1 MKTAMIILITSI
13 TALLNTLAFAD
24 SHAAS
29 SNAVDGP
36 CPEFNNNQYMKWIDL
51 DASCKTR
58 QQFISDI
65 ESEGLWDIL
74 DDGNDG
80 ETVLLVNK
88 IDQSEIAQVHFW
100 GFWSQMGASNMQITK
115 SFNCVDGLHQL
126 ERIGMPRFSDA
137 YYLMGSEFN
146 IYWPIKIGNTIFAV
160 GAEEPS
166 ETCQFVEYLTL

>member
-58 QQFISDI
+58 QQFISHI
-65 ESEGLWDIL
+65 ESEGLWDIF
-74 DDGNDG
+74 DVSEDANA
-80 ETVLLVNK
+80 VLLVNR
-88 IDQSEIAQVHFW
+88 IDLNEIVMVRFDGLW
-100 GFWSQMGASNMQITK
+100 NQMGASSMQISKT
-115 SFNCVDGLHQL
+115 FNCVDGLRQL
-126 ERIGMPRFSDA
+126 ERMGMPRFSDD
-137 YYLMGSEFN
+137 YYLMGSQFN
-146 IYWPIKIGNTIFAV
+146 IYWPIKIGNTIFAI

-166 ETCQFVEYLTL
+166 ETCEFAEYLTL

>member
-58 QQFISDI
+58 QQFISHI
-65 ESEGLWDIL
+65 ESEGLWDIF
-74 DDGNDG
+74 D
-80 ETVLLVNK
+80 V
-88 IDQSEIAQVHFW
+88 S
-100 GFWSQMGASNMQITK
+100 
-115 SFNCVDGLHQL
+115 
-126 ERIGMPRFSDA
+126 
-137 YYLMGSEFN
+137 
-146 IYWPIKIGNTIFAV
+146 
-160 GAEEPS
+160 
-166 ETCQFVEYLTL
+166 